1 VGRCLAI
8 VAVLAAVLTAAP
20 APSAIA
26 ATVPA
31 PTGLAATAT
40 SAREVV
46 LTWNPVDK
54 TASYRMLW
62 GVDPNEMATLDH
74 TTQTTYTHRFLAPGT
89 TYVYAVQTVTRKGPL
104 SAPSPVVTVTTPPEA
119 PAGVEAEVINADE
132 VRLTWSRADGANS
145 YAVSLVAD
153 DGSETPAKI
162 LAWES

>member
-8 VAVLAAVLTAAP
+8 VAVLAAVLSAAP

-40 SAREVV
+40 SGREVV

-54 TASYRMLW
+54 AASYRVLW

-104 SAPSPVVTVTTPPEA
+104 SEPSPIVTVTTPPEA
-119 PAGVEAEVINADE
+119 PAGG
-132 VRLTWSRADGANS
+132 RPR
-145 YAVSLVAD
+145 
-153 DGSETPAKI
+153 
-162 LAWES
+162 